1 MTSSQKFSVSLLIS
15 VVVFAV
21 FSVLALSGK
30 FSFIEAKFYQ
40 PAVRRPIEQKISDL
54 EKQHKQYTQIL
65 SERFAEFAADP
76 SVASFTQSR
85 ASDEDVK
92 NRSVVCARFFAS
104 SPYLLGVRIVDSSG
118 RKIHY
123 STFESDKKRQDDKK
137 VVYEDYS
144 SISSD
149 LSEPKFS
156 RFAVEEG
163 SRYSIYND
171 SAKNRIIY
179 SVPFTGKNDRN
190 IQNENCLILFYCQAG
205 DFVRYLFSK
214 NIITL
219 SEKDSAEFLV
229 LNDNNSAYVFGLP
242 YRNLDLS
249 KSAVEALKGAV
260 AEKLNSNTGS
270 TLINEQSIFMSG
282 SYRLVDRA
290 NQQGTELNTGEL
302 SQASTEE
309 ESAGSELVS
318 EHGWI
323 LFSKLNSTDSK
334 NANFIGFVYDDDIF
348 TVGLGIRVLLLV
360 LFFITLFLLVFLVFN
375 LRHDDMVVIKDRI
388 RRFQLAFITEYIN
401 GQDGDLKALPQNIT
415 NRKEALSDEIRA
427 SLGSRGKKHREE
439 VDALLERNWTQILA
453 SLGSHQAGSAGV
465 KAAIDS
471 VELRRVLEDVLGSG
485 TLKIQAAQVTGAAVQ
500 PAPAPVSSAVEE
512 AEELDEA
519 EPVDVVEDAEEL
531 DEAEPADVVEDAEEL
546 DEAEPV
552 EEAEELDE
560 AEPVDVVEEAEEL
573 EVAEPA
579 DAVEEAEVLEEAEPV
594 DAVEE
599 AEDLEVAEPVD
610 VVEEAEELDEAEP
623 ADVVEEAEE
632 LDEAEPLEDAEEL
645 DEAEP
650 VDVVEEA
657 EEVEVAEPADAVE
670 DAEDLDEAEPV
681 DVVEEAEELDEAEP
695 IEEAEELEGAEPIE
709 EAEELEVAEP
719 VDVVDEAEELDEAE
733 PVEEAEELEDAEP
746 VDVVEEAEELDEAEP
761 VDAVEEAEEL
771 DEAEPIEE
779 PEELDEVE
787 PASAVSES
795 LDAEDMTEEFQ
806 EFADNA
812 NKEPSAL
819 SVDNDEIEEEQEFGS
834 PLPEQTVKPEDEK
847 YVESFAAGP
856 MDFSFLDEQP
866 PALEVEEPELPVED
880 VPLSDIVQE
889 EDAVSERKM
898 PVEEDVPVEEDAPVE
913 EEIEDI
919 PVEEEIEDV
928 PVEEEI
934 PAEEDAPVD
943 DDAPAEEEIE
953 DAEEIESLENDYAS
967 HPFLFAGLAKNN
979 NNIKYLEADNSNA
992 IVQSED
998 GTFHIQGLPG
1008 EKDVAIDVEF
1018 KKLVD
1023 SVLN

>member
-65 SERFAEFAADP
+65 SERFIEFAADP

-92 NRSVVCARFFAS
+92 NRSVVCARFSAS
-104 SPYLLGVRIVDSSG
+104 SPYLLGVRIVDSAG

-156 RFAVEEG
+156 RFAVEDG

-249 KSAVEALKGAV
+249 KTAVEALKGAV

-270 TLINEQSIFMSG
+270 TQINEQSIYMSG
-282 SYRLVDRA
+282 AYRLVDRA

-302 SQASTEE
+302 SQVSTEE
-309 ESAGSELVS
+309 ESAGTELVS

-348 TVGLGIRVLLLV
+348 TVGLEIRVLLLV

-500 PAPAPVSSAVEE
+500 PAPATVSSAVEE
-512 AEELDEA
+512 AEELEDA
-519 EPVDVVEDAEEL
+519 EPVDVVEEAEEL
-531 DEAEPADVVEDAEEL
+531 EEAEPVEDAEEL
-546 DEAEPV
+546 EVAEPVDAVEEAEELEDAEPVDVVEEAEELEDAEPVDAV

-560 AEPVDVVEEAEEL
+560 AEPVDVVEEAVEL
-573 EVAEPA
+573 EDAEP
-579 DAVEEAEVLEEAEPV
+579 
-594 DAVEE
+594 
-599 AEDLEVAEPVD
+599 
-610 VVEEAEELDEAEP
+610 VEEAEELEDAEP

-632 LDEAEPLEDAEEL
+632 LEDV
-645 DEAEP
+645 EP

-657 EEVEVAEPADAVE
+657 V
-670 DAEDLDEAEPV
+670 
-681 DVVEEAEELDEAEP
+681 ELDEADP
-695 IEEAEELEGAEPIE
+695 IEEAEEP
-709 EAEELEVAEP
+709 
-719 VDVVDEAEELDEAE
+719 
-733 PVEEAEELEDAEP
+733 EDAEP

-761 VDAVEEAEEL
+761 VDAVEEAVEL
-771 DEAEPIEE
+771 DEAEPVEE
-779 PEELDEVE
+779 AEELEDAE
-787 PASAVSES
+787 PVSAVPES

-812 NKEPSAL
+812 NTEPSAR

-880 VPLSDIVQE
+880 VPLTDIVQK
-889 EDAVSERKM
+889 EDAVPEREM
-898 PVEEDVPVEEDAPVE
+898 PAEEDAPVE
-913 EEIEDI
+913 E
-919 PVEEEIEDV
+919 
-928 PVEEEI
+928 
-934 PAEEDAPVD
+934 
-943 DDAPAEEEIE
+943 DAPAEEEIE

-1008 EKDVAIDVEF
+1008 EKDVAIDAEF

>member
-1 MTSSQKFSVSLLIS
+1 
-15 VVVFAV
+15 VVFAV

-40 PAVRRPIEQKISDL
+40 PAVRRPIEQKINDL

-65 SERFAEFAADP
+65 SERFVEFASDP
-76 SVASFTQSR
+76 SIASFTQGR

-92 NRSVVCARFFAS
+92 NRSVVCARLFAS
-104 SPYLLGVRIVDSSG
+104 SPYLLGVRIVDSTG

-144 SISSD
+144 SISSG
-149 LSEPKFS
+149 LNEPKFS
-156 RFAVEEG
+156 RFAVEED
-163 SRYSIYND
+163 SKYSIYND

-179 SVPFTGKNDRN
+179 SVPFTGKNDKN
-190 IQNENCLILFYCQAG
+190 IQTEKCLILFYCQAT

-229 LNDNNSAYVFGLP
+229 LNDNNSAYIFGLP

-249 KSAVEALKGAV
+249 KTAIEALKGAI
-260 AEKLNSNTGS
+260 AEKLNSNSDS
-270 TLINEQSIFMSG
+270 TLLNEQSIYMSG
-282 SYRLVDRA
+282 AYKLVDKA
-290 NQQGTELNTGEL
+290 NQQGTELNNEEL

-309 ESAGSELVS
+309 ETAATELVS

-323 LFSKLNSTDSK
+323 LFSRLNSTDSK

-439 VDALLERNWTQILA
+439 VDALLERNWTEILA
-453 SLGSHQAGSAGV
+453 SLGSHQAGNAGV

-485 TLKIQAAQVTGAAVQ
+485 TLKIQAAQVTGAGVQ
-500 PAPAPVSSAVEE
+500 PAPVIPAVPASDEAEEIEEAEDLEEAEELDEAEPVDAVEE

-519 EPVDVVEDAEEL
+519 EPVDS
-531 DEAEPADVVEDAEEL
+531 
-546 DEAEPV
+546 
-552 EEAEELDE
+552 
-560 AEPVDVVEEAEEL
+560 
-573 EVAEPA
+573 
-579 DAVEEAEVLEEAEPV
+579 
-594 DAVEE
+594 
-599 AEDLEVAEPVD
+599 
-610 VVEEAEELDEAEP
+610 
-623 ADVVEEAEE
+623 
-632 LDEAEPLEDAEEL
+632 
-645 DEAEP
+645 
-650 VDVVEEA
+650 
-657 EEVEVAEPADAVE
+657 
-670 DAEDLDEAEPV
+670 
-681 DVVEEAEELDEAEP
+681 VEEAEELDEAEP
-695 IEEAEELEGAEPIE
+695 IEEAEELDEAEPVDAVEEVEELDEAEPIEEAEELDEAEPIE
-709 EAEELEVAEP
+709 EAEELE
-719 VDVVDEAEELDEAE
+719 EAE
-733 PVEEAEELEDAEP
+733 PA
-746 VDVVEEAEELDEAEP
+746 DVVEEAEELDEAEP

-771 DEAEPIEE
+771 DEAEPVDVVEE
-779 PEELDEVE
+779 ADELDEAEPVDAVEEAEELDEAE
-787 PASAVSES
+787 PADVVEEAEELDEAEPVDVVEEGEELDEAEPLEEAEEAEELEDAEPVDAVEEAEELDEAETADTVDVIPES

-812 NKEPSAL
+812 NTEPSARP
-819 SVDNDEIEEEQEFGS
+819 VDNDEIEEEQEFGS

-866 PALEVEEPELPVED
+866 PALDEEEPELPVED

-889 EDAVSERKM
+889 EDAVSEREM
-898 PVEEDVPVEEDAPVE
+898 PAEEEAPVEDAPVE
-913 EEIEDI
+913 
-919 PVEEEIEDV
+919 
-928 PVEEEI
+928 
-934 PAEEDAPVD
+934 
-943 DDAPAEEEIE
+943 DAPAEEEEVSPAEEQIE

-1008 EKDVAIDVEF
+1008 EKDVAIDAEF

>member
-54 EKQHKQYTQIL
+54 EKQHQQYTQIL

-149 LSEPKFS
+149 LTEPKFS

-249 KSAVEALKGAV
+249 KTAVEALKGAV

-270 TLINEQSIFMSG
+270 TLINEQSIYMSG
-282 SYRLVDRA
+282 AYRLVDRA

-309 ESAGSELVS
+309 ESAGTELVS

-401 GQDGDLKALPQNIT
+401 GQDGDLKGLPQNIT

-453 SLGSHQAGSAGV
+453 SLGSHQAGSSGV

-500 PAPAPVSSAVEE
+500 PAPATVSSA
-512 AEELDEA
+512 
-519 EPVDVVEDAEEL
+519 
-531 DEAEPADVVEDAEEL
+531 
-546 DEAEPV
+546 
-552 EEAEELDE
+552 
-560 AEPVDVVEEAEEL
+560 
-573 EVAEPA
+573 
-579 DAVEEAEVLEEAEPV
+579 
-594 DAVEE
+594 
-599 AEDLEVAEPVD
+599 
-610 VVEEAEELDEAEP
+610 
-623 ADVVEEAEE
+623 
-632 LDEAEPLEDAEEL
+632 
-645 DEAEP
+645 
-650 VDVVEEA
+650 
-657 EEVEVAEPADAVE
+657 
-670 DAEDLDEAEPV
+670 
-681 DVVEEAEELDEAEP
+681 VEEAEELDEAEP
-695 IEEAEELEGAEPIE
+695 IEEAEELDE
-709 EAEELEVAEP
+709 AEP
-719 VDVVDEAEELDEAE
+719 VDAVEEAEELDEAE
-733 PVEEAEELEDAEP
+733 PVDAVEEAEELDEAEPVDAVEEAEDLDEAEPVEEAEELDEAEPADAVEEAEELEAAEPVDVVEEAEELEDAEP

-771 DEAEPIEE
+771 EDAEPVDAVEEAEELDEAEPADVVEE
-779 PEELDEVE
+779 AEELDEAEPADVVEEAEELDEAEPVDVVEEAEELEDAEPADAVEEAEELDVAEPVDVIEEAEELEDAEPADVVEEAEELEVAEPVEDAEELDEAEPADVVEEAEELEDVE
-787 PASAVSES
+787 PANAVPES

-812 NKEPSAL
+812 NKEPSAP
-819 SVDNDEIEEEQEFGS
+819 SFDNDEIEEEQEFGS

-866 PALEVEEPELPVED
+866 SERDEEEPELPVED
-880 VPLSDIVQE
+880 VLLSDIVQE
-889 EDAVSERKM
+889 EDAVSEREM
-898 PVEEDVPVEEDAPVE
+898 PAE
-913 EEIEDI
+913 EEI
-919 PVEEEIEDV
+919 
-928 PVEEEI
+928 
-934 PAEEDAPVD
+934 EDAPVD
-943 DDAPAEEEIE
+943 DDAPAEEDAPVEEEIE

-1023 SVLN
+1023 SVLT

>member
-137 VVYEDYS
+137 IVYEDYS

-249 KSAVEALKGAV
+249 KTAVEALKGAI

-282 SYRLVDRA
+282 AYRLVDRA

-309 ESAGSELVS
+309 ESAGTELVS

-360 LFFITLFLLVFLVFN
+360 LFFITLFLLVFLAFN

-453 SLGSHQAGSAGV
+453 SLGSHQVGSAGV

-500 PAPAPVSSAVEE
+500 PAPATVSSAVEE
-512 AEELDEA
+512 AEELDEAESVDAVEEAEELEVAEPVEEAEELDEAEPIEDAEELDEAEPVEEVEELDEAEPIEEAEELDEAEPADVVEEAEDLEDAEPVDVVEEADELEDA

-531 DEAEPADVVEDAEEL
+531 DEAEPVDV
-546 DEAEPV
+546 V

-560 AEPVDVVEEAEEL
+560 AEPVDVVEEAEDL
-573 EVAEPA
+573 E
-579 DAVEEAEVLEEAEPV
+579 DAEPV
-594 DAVEE
+594 DA
-599 AEDLEVAEPVD
+599 
-610 VVEEAEELDEAEP
+610 
-623 ADVVEEAEE
+623 
-632 LDEAEPLEDAEEL
+632 
-645 DEAEP
+645 
-650 VDVVEEA
+650 
-657 EEVEVAEPADAVE
+657 
-670 DAEDLDEAEPV
+670 
-681 DVVEEAEELDEAEP
+681 VEEAEELDEAEP

-880 VPLSDIVQE
+880 VLLSDIVQE

-967 HPFLFAGLAKNN
+967 HPFLFIWKPIIQMRLSRAKTVP
-979 NNIKYLEADNSNA
+979 S
-992 IVQSED
+992 
-998 GTFHIQGLPG
+998 TFR
-1008 EKDVAIDVEF
+1008 DCRA
-1018 KKLVD
+1018 KKTLQ
-1023 SVLN
+1023 LT

>member
-1 MTSSQKFSVSLLIS
+1 M
-15 VVVFAV
+15 VFAV

-137 VVYEDYS
+137 IVYEDYS

-249 KSAVEALKGAV
+249 KTAVEALKGAI

-282 SYRLVDRA
+282 AYRLVDRA

-309 ESAGSELVS
+309 ESAGTELVS

-360 LFFITLFLLVFLVFN
+360 LFFITLFLLVFLAFN

-453 SLGSHQAGSAGV
+453 SLGSHQVGSAGV

-500 PAPAPVSSAVEE
+500 PAPATVSSAVEE
-512 AEELDEA
+512 AEELDEAESVDAVEEAEELEVAEPVEEAEELDEAEPIEDAEELDEAEPVEEVEELDEAEPIEEAEELDEAEPADVVEEAEDLEDAEPVDVVEEADELEDA

-531 DEAEPADVVEDAEEL
+531 DEAEPVDV
-546 DEAEPV
+546 V

-560 AEPVDVVEEAEEL
+560 AEPVDVVEEAEDL
-573 EVAEPA
+573 E
-579 DAVEEAEVLEEAEPV
+579 DAEPV
-594 DAVEE
+594 DA
-599 AEDLEVAEPVD
+599 
-610 VVEEAEELDEAEP
+610 
-623 ADVVEEAEE
+623 
-632 LDEAEPLEDAEEL
+632 
-645 DEAEP
+645 
-650 VDVVEEA
+650 
-657 EEVEVAEPADAVE
+657 
-670 DAEDLDEAEPV
+670 
-681 DVVEEAEELDEAEP
+681 VEEAEELDEAEP

-880 VPLSDIVQE
+880 VLLSDIVQE